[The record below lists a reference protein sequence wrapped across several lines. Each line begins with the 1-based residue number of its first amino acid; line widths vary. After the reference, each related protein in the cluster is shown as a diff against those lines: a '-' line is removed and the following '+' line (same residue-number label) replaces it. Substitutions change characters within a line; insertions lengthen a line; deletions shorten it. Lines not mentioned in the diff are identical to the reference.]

1 MDRGGARRRGDEGR
15 AMPRQGGRH
24 GRRGPSPVPQ
34 ERREEKEPKGGVR
47 KKKDKIKERER
58 EKRARRKKQLKEL
71 AFDWSF
77 TSQDFK

>member
-1 MDRGGARRRGDEGR
+1 M
-15 AMPRQGGRH
+15 
-24 GRRGPSPVPQ
+24 PQ